1 MSDFGSVAE
10 GISLWIDLI
19 RCCAEPREFQDDG
32 A

>member
-1 MSDFGSVAE
+1 MSDFRSVAE

-19 RCCAEPREFQDDG
+19 RCCAEPREFRDDG